1 MRVTTT
7 DIPGV
12 LLIEPDV
19 FRDPRGLFL
28 ETYHARRYADAGIPG
43 PFVQDNYSQS
53 LRDTLRGLH
62 YQEPHAQGK
71 LVMVTD
77 GAVYDVVVDIRKGS
91 PSFGRWYGVE
101 LSAENR
107 LQVYVPPGCAHG
119 FCVTSDRASFL
130 YKCTDYYA
138 PGDERGI
145 IWNDPALA
153 ISWPVATPIL
163 SAKDRSRTNPWPR
176 WRSGVA
182 DPVILDRRGRDDD
195 RPWRDLPAG
204 GFSILLAH

>member
-1 MRVTTT
+1 MQVTTI

-28 ETYHARRYADAGIPG
+28 ETYHARRYRDAGIPG
-43 PFVQDNYSQS
+43 LFVQDNYSQS
-53 LRDTLRGLH
+53 LQGTLRGLH
-62 YQEPHAQGK
+62 YQEPRAQGK

-77 GAVYDVVVDIRKGS
+77 GAVYDVVVDIRRGS

-107 LQVYVPPGCAHG
+107 CQVYVPPGCAHG

-153 ISWPVATPIL
+153 ISWPVTTPIL
-163 SAKDRSRTNPWPR
+163 SAKDQAYKSLAEMETELPKYH
-176 WRSGVA
+176 
-182 DPVILDRRGRDDD
+182 PVE
-195 RPWRDLPAG
+195 
-204 GFSILLAH
+204 S

>member
-1 MRVTTT
+1 VRVTTT

-12 LLIEPDV
+12 LLIEPDI

-28 ETYHARRYADAGIPG
+28 ETYHARRYTDAGVPG

-53 LRDTLRGLH
+53 LRGTLRGLH

-71 LVMVTD
+71 LVMVTE
-77 GAVYDVVVDIRKGS
+77 GTVYDVVVDIRKGS
-91 PSFGRWYGVE
+91 PSFGRWYGVD

-153 ISWPVATPIL
+153 ISWPVTTPIL
-163 SAKDRSRTNPWPR
+163 SAKDQTYKSLVEMELELPR
-176 WRSGVA
+176 YR
-182 DPVILDRRGRDDD
+182 L
-195 RPWRDLPAG
+195 AG
-204 GFSILLAH
+204 

>member
-1 MRVTTT
+1 MRVTKT

-12 LLIEPDV
+12 VLIEPNV

-28 ETYHARRYADAGIPG
+28 ETYHASRYRDAGIPG
-43 PFVQDNYSQS
+43 PFVQDNCSES
-53 LRDTLRGLH
+53 LRGTLRGLH

-91 PSFGRWYGVE
+91 PSFGRWYGAE

-107 LQVYVPPGCAHG
+107 RQVYVPPGCAHG

-145 IWNDPALA
+145 IWNDPVLA
-153 ISWPVATPIL
+153 IPWPIATPIL
-163 SAKDRSRTNPWPR
+163 SAKDRTYKSLAEMEPELPR
-176 WRSGVA
+176 YR
-182 DPVILDRRGRDDD
+182 
-195 RPWRDLPAG
+195 PAG
-204 GFSILLAH
+204 

>member
-7 DIPGV
+7 DIPDV
-12 LLIEPDV
+12 LLIEPDI

-28 ETYHARRYADAGIPG
+28 ETYHARRYADTGIPG

-53 LRDTLRGLH
+53 LQGTLRGLH

-77 GAVYDVVVDIRKGS
+77 GTVYDVVVDIRKGS
-91 PSFGRWYGVE
+91 PSFGRWYGSE

-107 LQVYVPPGCAHG
+107 RQVYVPPGCAHG
-119 FCVTSDRASFL
+119 FCVTSNRASFQ

-138 PGDERGI
+138 PGNERGI

-153 ISWPVATPIL
+153 ISWPVTTPIL
-163 SAKDRSRTNPWPR
+163 SAKDRTYKSLAEMESELPR
-176 WRSGVA
+176 YR
-182 DPVILDRRGRDDD
+182 L
-195 RPWRDLPAG
+195 AG
-204 GFSILLAH
+204 

>member
-43 PFVQDNYSQS
+43 LFVQDNYSQS
-53 LRDTLRGLH
+53 MRGTLRGLH
-62 YQEPHAQGK
+62 YQDPQAQGK
-71 LVMVTD
+71 LVMVTE

-91 PSFGRWYGVE
+91 PSFCRWYGAE

-107 LQVYVPPGCAHG
+107 CQVYVPSGCAHG

-138 PGDERGI
+138 PSDERGI
-145 IWNDPALA
+145 IWNDPSLA
-153 ISWPVATPIL
+153 IPWPVATPIL
-163 SAKDRSRTNPWPR
+163 SAKDRTYKSLAEMGSELPR
-176 WRSGVA
+176 YR
-182 DPVILDRRGRDDD
+182 PVG
-195 RPWRDLPAG
+195 
-204 GFSILLAH
+204 

>member
-28 ETYHARRYADAGIPG
+28 ETYHERRYADAGIPG

-53 LRDTLRGLH
+53 LRGTLRGLH

-71 LVMVTD
+71 IVMVTE
-77 GAVYDVVVDIRKGS
+77 GSVYDVVVDIRKGS
-91 PSFGRWYGVE
+91 PSFGRWYGAD

-107 LQVYVPPGCAHG
+107 FQVYVPPGCAHG
-119 FCVTSDRASFL
+119 FCVLSETAQVQ
-130 YKCTDYYA
+130 YKCTELYDPA
-138 PGDERGI
+138 DEIGI
-145 IWNDPALA
+145 AWNDASLA
-153 ISWPVATPIL
+153 ITWPVTEPVR
-163 SAKDRSRTNPWPR
+163 SDR
-176 WRSGVA
+176 
-182 DPVILDRRGRDDD
+182 DRRHG
-195 RPWRDLPAG
+195 
-204 GFSILLAH
+204 SIENALHQLRQAAHEGHRATLGVLSGS

>member
-1 MRVTTT
+1 VRVTIT

-28 ETYHARRYADAGIPG
+28 ETYHARRYEEAGIPG

-53 LRDTLRGLH
+53 IRGTLRGLH

-71 LVMVTD
+71 LVMVTE
-77 GAVYDVVVDIRKGS
+77 GAVYDVVVDIRKGA

-107 LQVYVPPGCAHG
+107 RQVYVPPGCAHG
-119 FCVTSDRASFL
+119 FCVTSERASFL

-138 PGDERGI
+138 PSAEQGI
-145 IWNDPALA
+145 IWNDPVLA
-153 ISWPVATPIL
+153 IPWPVTTPIL
-163 SAKDRSRTNPWPR
+163 SAKDQTYKSLAEKGSELPR
-176 WRSGVA
+176 YR
-182 DPVILDRRGRDDD
+182 PVG
-195 RPWRDLPAG
+195 
-204 GFSILLAH
+204 

>member
-12 LLIEPDV
+12 VLIEPDV
-19 FRDPRGLFL
+19 FRDPRGIFL

-43 PFVQDNYSQS
+43 TFVQDNYSQS
-53 LRDTLRGLH
+53 LRGTLRGLH

-91 PSFGRWYGVE
+91 PGFGRWYGVH
-101 LSAENR
+101 LSAENC

-145 IWNDPALA
+145 IWNDPVLA
-153 ISWPVATPIL
+153 IPWPVATPIL
-163 SAKDRSRTNPWPR
+163 SAKDRAYTSLAEMESELPR
-176 WRSGVA
+176 Y
-182 DPVILDRRGRDDD
+182 
-195 RPWRDLPAG
+195 RPIG
-204 GFSILLAH
+204 

>member
-1 MRVTTT
+1 MRFIYTELKEV
-7 DIPGV
+7 IV
-12 LLIEPDV
+12 IEPDV
-19 FRDPRGLFL
+19 FEDPRGYFF
-28 ETYHARRYADAGIPG
+28 ETYHAKKYADAGISQ
-43 PFVQDNYSQS
+43 PFVQDNCSRS
-53 LRDTLRGLH
+53 VRGTLRGLH
-62 YQEPHAQGK
+62 YQRQHAQGK

-77 GAVYDVVVDIRKGS
+77 GAVYDVVVDIRRGS

-107 LQVYVPPGCAHG
+107 CQVYVPPGCAHG

-153 ISWPVATPIL
+153 ISWPVTTHIL
-163 SAKDRSRTNPWPR
+163 SAEDQAYKSLAEMETELPKFH
-176 WRSGVA
+176 
-182 DPVILDRRGRDDD
+182 PVVVGCRGGESFDRRG
-195 RPWRDLPAG
+195 G
-204 GFSILLAH
+204 G